1 MASVMVRPG
10 SAMHATIMRP
20 QVLGLA
26 LFVASACSADPG
38 EPAPT
43 DVVTDA
49 AVPADVAVATETGRE
64 CSDPPAGTV
73 VKVSVSE
80 LESIIQSGAKLAIVD
95 VREPAE
101 TDRGV
106 IAGALLY
113 PWIGGVLKAKHGE
126 LPKDR
131 PLYVIC
137 GSGTRSAQATAFLAS
152 NGHACV
158 HDATGGMSAWTAA
171 AYPTV
176 KP

>member
-1 MASVMVRPG
+1 MASVMVRLA
-10 SAMHATIMRP
+10 SATHATVMRAL
-20 QVLGLA
+20 VLGLV
-26 LFVASACSADPG
+26 LCVASACSADPG

-43 DVVTDA
+43 EAVNDA
-49 AVPADVAVATETGRE
+49 AAPVDVAAEASAV
-64 CSDPPAGTV
+64 CSDPPVGTV
-73 VKVSVSE
+73 VKVSVGE
-80 LESIIQSGAKLAIVD
+80 LESILVLGANVAIVD

-101 TDRGV
+101 TERGV

-113 PWIGGVLKAKHGE
+113 PWISGVLKAKHAE

-158 HDATGGMSAWTAA
+158 HDTMGGMSAWTAA
-171 AYPTV
+171 AYPIV